1 MTRAIARMLRPLT
14 DTRGMTLA
22 EILVALVIIT
32 IGLVGLAS
40 VLPLSSYG
48 IQEGNQLSTSTF
60 LAEQR
65 LEQLKGAQWTA
76 SPNTDCLG
84 TSTNTSFGA
93 GGTAPSGLSGGCVP
107 SNFNDESPA
116 SNALATPYTSY
127 TRQVRILDCTGGACF
142 TGSDAT
148 MRQVTVRVLY
158 TPLQGIGGVSTSQ
171 KFVELSTLM
180 ARR

>member
-1 MTRAIARMLRPLT
+1 MSLRIVRMLRALT

-48 IQEGNQLSTSTF
+48 IQEGNQLSTATF

-65 LEQLKGAQWTA
+65 LEQLKAATWTT

-84 TSTNTSFGA
+84 KSTNTSFTS
-93 GGTAPSGLSGGCVP
+93 GTAPSGFVGTCTP
-107 SNFNDESPA
+107 TNFNDETPA
-116 SNALATPYTSY
+116 SNSLASPYTNY
-127 TRQVRILDCTGGACF
+127 TRKARILDCNSGACF

-148 MRQVTVRVLY
+148 MRQVTTRVYY
-158 TPLQGIGGVSTSQ
+158 TPLQGIGGVATSQ
-171 KFVELSTLM
+171 KYVELSTLM

>member
-1 MTRAIARMLRPLT
+1 MRLLLR

-32 IGLVGLAS
+32 VGLVGLAS

-48 IQEGNQLSTSTF
+48 IQEGNQMSTATF

-65 LEQLKGAQWTA
+65 FEQLKAAAWT
-76 SPNTDCLG
+76 SPTPDCLG
-84 TSTNTSFGA
+84 TSSNTSFGA
-93 GGTAPSGLSGGCVP
+93 GGTAPSGFVGTCAFTT
-107 SNFNDESPA
+107 FNDESPT
-116 SNALATPYTSY
+116 SNPLPSPYTNY
-127 TRQVRILDCTGGACF
+127 TRMVRILNCTGGACF

-148 MRQVTVRVLY
+148 MRQVTVRVYY
-158 TPLQGIGGVSTSQ
+158 TPLQGIGGVATAQ
-171 KFVELSTLM
+171 KFVELSSLS